1 MAKALVIIGAGD
13 HAKVLLDILLEQGAK
28 VLGLADKFVPR
39 GTMIYGVPVLG
50 DDDEV
55 LKYSPEKIELVNGIG
70 SVKSLTLRSKIFN
83 IYKEK
88 GYTFKTVIHSSAI
101 VSNRARLTESTQIL
115 ARAVV
120 NTDAEIGE
128 NTIINTG
135 VIVEHGCIIGKNCHI
150 APGCVLSG
158 CVTVGE
164 RTHIGTGSTIIQG
177 ITIGSNV
184 LLGAGSVVVK
194 DIEDNSKAYGVP
206 ARMKNTIQIT
216 GGGYKLKLFSQKKY
230 NWCAGDLYA

>member
-1 MAKALVIIGAGD
+1 M
-13 HAKVLLDILLEQGAK
+13 
-28 VLGLADKFVPR
+28 
-39 GTMIYGVPVLG
+39 
-50 DDDEV
+50 
-55 LKYSPEKIELVNGIG
+55 
-70 SVKSLTLRSKIFN
+70 
-83 IYKEK
+83 
-88 GYTFKTVIHSSAI
+88 
-101 VSNRARLTESTQIL
+101 
-115 ARAVV
+115 